1 MVFMEG
7 TMKYRECVI
16 VRGGG
21 DIATGTIYRL
31 HQAGF
36 KVIILEIKNPTAIR
50 RTVSFSQAIFDG
62 EVDVEGVRSRL
73 CATNEQIDQA
83 HIDHVIPIVVDPEGD
98 SIDVYKPLV
107 VIDAILAK
115 KNLETHKNLADI
127 VIGLGPGFSAG
138 RDVHAVIETN
148 RGHNLGRVI
157 YNGEAETNTGI
168 PGNID
173 GYTWERVIYSPDN
186 GPINVYRDIDSL
198 VEVGDIMAAV
208 NGKPVIASIS
218 GLVRGMIQ
226 QGTTVF
232 KGMKIADVDPRGT
245 KIDTHIISDKA
256 RSIGGAVLEAIL
268 HLEMGIKDI

>member
-1 MVFMEG
+1 
-7 TMKYRECVI
+7 MKYRGSVV

-62 EVDVEGVRSRL
+62 EVEVEGVRSRL
-73 CATNEQIDQA
+73 CANVDQIEQA
-83 HIDHVIPIVVDPEGD
+83 HIDHVIPIVVDPEGAL
-98 SIDVYKPLV
+98 INQYKPLV

-115 KNLETHKNLADI
+115 KNLGTNIGMADI
-127 VIGLGPGFSAG
+127 VIALGPGFIAG
-138 RDVHAVIETN
+138 KDAHAVIETN

-157 YNGEAETNTGI
+157 YDGEAEENTGI
-168 PGNID
+168 PGSID
-173 GYTWERVIYSPDN
+173 GYTWERVVYAPAN
-186 GPINVYRDIDSL
+186 GPIKVFKDIDSL
-198 VEVGDIMAAV
+198 VEVGDELAEVSGELVVA
-208 NGKPVIASIS
+208 NIA

-226 QGTTVF
+226 EGTTVF
-232 KGMKIADVDPRGT
+232 KGMKIADVDPRGSKVDCHT
-245 KIDTHIISDKA
+245 ISDKA

-268 HLEMGIKDI
+268 HLEMAQKDN

>member
-1 MVFMEG
+1 
-7 TMKYRECVI
+7 MKYRDCVI

-62 EVDVEGVRSRL
+62 EVDVEGVKSRL
-73 CATNEQIDQA
+73 CENAQQVNQA
-83 HIDHVIPIVVDPEGD
+83 HIDHVIPIIVDPEGD
-98 SIDVYKPLV
+98 SINAYKPFV

-115 KNLETHKNLADI
+115 KNLGTHKNLADI
-127 VIGLGPGFSAG
+127 VIALGPGFSAG
-138 RDVHAVIETN
+138 KDVHAVIETN
-148 RGHNLGRVI
+148 RGHHLGRVI
-157 YNGEAETNTGI
+157 YTGEAETNTGI
-168 PGNID
+168 PGNIE
-173 GYTWERVIYSPDN
+173 GYTWERVLYSPDN
-186 GPINVYRDIDSL
+186 GRIDVLRDIDSI
-198 VEVGDIMAAV
+198 VEVGDVLAEV
-208 NGKPVIASIS
+208 NGKPVVANIP

-232 KGMKIADVDPRGT
+232 KGMKIADVDPRGARVDCHT
-245 KIDTHIISDKA
+245 ISDKA

-268 HLEMGIKDI
+268 HLEMEIKNI